1 MKTKISIRLAMFAI
15 IGLALGVL
23 FVIAST
29 AMTAFN
35 QRDIAQHRILAI
47 DNINLETEE
56 LQIKFLMARRHEK
69 DFLLRKTTKYI
80 DRHAA
85 TMDAMTNDFEN
96 LSVHLDELPEMAE
109 ATAALPE
116 LQEHINQYGQS
127 FAALVAS
134 NRRLGLTATEGLHGA
149 LNTAVSAV
157 EAELKFIEVPVLHA
171 KILTARQSEKDFM
184 LTKDKAHVDAVLQR
198 LKEFRALPVFLYDS
212 AEQKTKIDQALDE
225 YELAFTAFA
234 EETAVEVTTRT
245 SVSAAFAASQPAM
258 KTIMETAGS
267 VRTILEAEDAAVA
280 HSARKTTVLVGSIGG
295 LFYVLCSLLMARAI
309 ARPLRALDIFLK
321 KLNAGDFSVDVPKA
335 SIREIGAIVDVAAQ
349 SREEEIQKQALM
361 HDVSAV
367 IEACADGDFSMR
379 IDVAKEENSFTELAH
394 GVNLIG
400 EVAEKGL
407 GDIKSALSILA
418 TGDLTHQMPAG
429 QKGVFKDISLAIDHL
444 NGSLD
449 GMVRQLTNSS
459 SVLNRTARE
468 IASAVDDASRR
479 GEVAA
484 ASLEETSAALQS
496 ISETVS
502 DTAANAQSAREHVD
516 LAQGKANDS
525 RRIAEDSLTAMQRIK
540 DSSDAISQITDMI
553 EDVAFQTNLLALNAG
568 VEAARAGDAGRGFAV
583 VASEVR
589 ALAQRSS
596 DAAHEITEL
605 IASSTTEVTNGAA
618 LMDQNSHALKDIVS
632 AVEQVVGKVK
642 DIAENT
648 VDQSASLTEVNG
660 SVESLDRDGQN
671 SAAML
676 EETSAAGQV
685 LRTEAQNLVEAMSRF
700 RLRDKP
706 GASTPDTSA
715 KQSKNRAA

>member
-1 MKTKISIRLAMFAI
+1 MKISIRLAIFVI

-47 DNINLETEE
+47 DNINLETEG

-80 DRHAA
+80 DQHAA
-85 TMDAMTNDFEN
+85 TMNAMTADFET
-96 LSVHLDELPEMAE
+96 LSIHLDELPEMAE

-116 LQEHINQYGQS
+116 LQEHILQYEES

-134 NRRLGLTATEGLHGA
+134 NQRLGLTGTEGLHGA
-149 LNTAVSAV
+149 LNAAVSAV
-157 EAELKFIEVPVLHA
+157 EGELKFIEVPVLHA

-184 LTKDKAHVDAVLQR
+184 LTSDTAYVDAVLQR
-198 LKEFRALPVFLYDS
+198 LKEFRALPVFLYNS

-225 YELAFTAFA
+225 YETAFVA
-234 EETAVEVTTRT
+234 FADETTVEVAARKN
-245 SVSAAFAASQPAM
+245 VSAAFAASQPAM
-258 KTIMETAGS
+258 QKIVETAGS
-267 VRTILEAEDAAVA
+267 VRTLLEAEDAAVA
-280 HSARKTTVLVGSIGG
+280 QSARNTTVLVGSIGG

-309 ARPLRALDIFLK
+309 SRPLRALDNFLK
-321 KLNAGDFSVDVPKA
+321 KMNAGDFSVDVPKA
-335 SIREIGAIVDVAAQ
+335 AIREISAIVDVASQ
-349 SREEEIQKQALM
+349 NREEEVQKQALM

-379 IDVAKEENSFTELAH
+379 IDVTHEENGFTELAH

-429 QKGVFKDISLAIDHL
+429 QKGVFKEISSAIDHL
-444 NGSLD
+444 NSSLD
-449 GMVRQLTNSS
+449 DMVRQLTNSS
-459 SVLNRTARE
+459 SVLNRTAGE

-484 ASLEETSAALQS
+484 ASLEETSAALQN
-496 ISETVS
+496 ISATVS

-516 LAQGKANDS
+516 LAQDKANDS
-525 RRIAEDSLTAMQRIK
+525 RRIAEESLTAMQRIK

-596 DAAHEITEL
+596 GAAHDISEL
-605 IASSTTEVTNGAA
+605 IASSTSEVTNGVA
-618 LMDQNSHALKDIVS
+618 LMDQTGNALEDIVG
-632 AVEQVVGKVK
+632 AVEKVVGKVK

-648 VDQSASLTEVNG
+648 VEQSASLTEVNG

-700 RLRDKP
+700 RLREK
-706 GASTPDTSA
+706 ASPKTPIQSA
-715 KQSKNRAA
+715 KRSTIRAA